1 MNHPASERDF
11 QHLLGYRPDAIRADT
26 LFEVKDRVRDLRQLK
41 AALLQ
46 LAIALGHAPKFS
58 GALVLVDPGVTWE
71 RLGQEWEGLQ
81 RALNQDV
88 FRRLRL
94 VVREAGEFRGI
105 PTNPAP
111 REQAI
116 INEIVEDQVSR
127 RHSRSRRSS
136 GSFYDVLRVL
146 LVSWFRREGPLSNK
160 RICEITGYS
169 YPTVAQ
175 ALHDLEP
182 RLIRHS
188 DRSVELMAFPQGD
201 WMRFVSNSVKLR
213 GSTSFTDRSGSPRP
227 AEKIIERLRKV
238 LGTNVAVGGILGARH
253 YLPGIDLVG
262 TPRLDVTL
270 DGAAEATLA
279 ETIQRVDPGLKPARR
294 GEPGTLVV
302 HFTRLAAPLFAH
314 KGEKLWADEVD
325 CLLDLHDAR
334 LEAQAQELLEH
345 LSPRPEI
352 R

>member
-1 MNHPASERDF
+1 MNHPETASDF
-11 QHLLGYRPDAIRADT
+11 QRLLGYQPDAIRAGT
-26 LFEVKDRVRDLRQLK
+26 LFEVKDQVRDLRQLK

-46 LAIALGHAPKFS
+46 LAMALGHAPGYS
-58 GALVLVDPGVTWE
+58 GALVLVDPVVTWE
-71 RLGQEWEGLQ
+71 RLGQEWEGLR

-88 FRRLRL
+88 FRRLHL
-94 VVREAGEFRGI
+94 VVREADAFRGI
-105 PTNPAP
+105 PENPVP
-111 REQAI
+111 QEQSV
-116 INEIVEDQVSR
+116 INEIIGNLISR
-127 RHSRSRRSS
+127 RQSRPRRSS

-146 LVSWFRREGPLSNK
+146 LVSWFRREGPLTTK

-182 RLIRHS
+182 RLMRQS

-201 WMRFVSNSVKLR
+201 WMRFVSNSAKLR
-213 GSTSFTDRSGSPRP
+213 GSAVFTDRSGSPRP

-238 LGTNVAVGGILGARH
+238 LGGNVAVGGILGARH

-279 ETIQRVDPGLKPARR
+279 ETIERVDPGLKPARR
-294 GEPGTLVV
+294 GEPGSLVV
-302 HFTRLAAPLFAH
+302 HFSRLAEPLFTR

-325 CLLDLHDAR
+325 CLLDLHDAH
-334 LEAQAQELLEH
+334 LESQAQELLEH
-345 LSPRPEI
+345 LSPLPQTR
-352 R
+352 